1 MTKILIVDDDPDI
14 LELLRLEF
22 EDDPTCRAD
31 ITTDVAKALALAR
44 KHPYKVIITD
54 WRMPVMN
61 GTEFVS
67 ALRRQG
73 CTSRIILYS
82 GRELDQEI
90 RDALD
95 AGANYYISRRGDP
108 TTEFGEL
115 KEILKQ
121 GSSPEQSTAE

>member
-22 EDDPTCRAD
+22 EDDPTCHAD
-31 ITTDVAKALALAR
+31 ITTDVVKALALAQKR
-44 KHPYKVIITD
+44 QYEVIISD

-73 CTSRIILYS
+73 CTSGIIIYS
-82 GRELDQEI
+82 GRELDPEI

-108 TTEFGEL
+108 TSEFGEL
-115 KEILKQ
+115 KEILKKDL
-121 GSSPEQSTAE
+121 PK